1 MNRMKDKITKAFI
14 TVTEWIGSLFGGIAA
29 GLGCLVWCIAIIGI
43 PVGIITVVI
52 VAALRGFGVI

>member
-1 MNRMKDKITKAFI
+1 MKDKITKAFI
-14 TVTEWIGSLFGGIAA
+14 TVAEWISSLFGGIAA

-52 VAALRGFGVI
+52 VSVLRGFGVI

>member
-1 MNRMKDKITKAFI
+1 MNRMKDKITKAFV
-14 TVTEWIGSLFGGIAA
+14 TVAEWIGSLFGGIAA

-52 VAALRGFGVI
+52 AAVLRGFGVI

>member
-1 MNRMKDKITKAFI
+1 MKDKITKAFI

-29 GLGCLVWCIAIIGI
+29 GLGCLVWSVLIIGV

-52 VAALRGFGVI
+52 VAVLKGFGVV